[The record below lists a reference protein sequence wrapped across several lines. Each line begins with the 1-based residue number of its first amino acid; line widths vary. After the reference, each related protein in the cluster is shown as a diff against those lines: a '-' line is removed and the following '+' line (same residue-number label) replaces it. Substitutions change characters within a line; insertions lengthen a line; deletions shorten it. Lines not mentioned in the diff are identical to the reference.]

1 MLSIQDKFPK
11 FNVQAV
17 VSREPGSEFTTVTD
31 QDLEGK
37 WSVVFFWP
45 LDFTFVCPT
54 EIAAFNKSL
63 SDFEDRDA
71 QVFGL
76 LALGSEEAE
85 RFYPEM
91 GTLYVTRLG
100 ELLSAAVQRQLG

>member
-37 WSVVFFWP
+37 WSVVFF
-45 LDFTFVCPT
+45 
-54 EIAAFNKSL
+54 
-63 SDFEDRDA
+63 
-71 QVFGL
+71 
-76 LALGSEEAE
+76 
-85 RFYPEM
+85 
-91 GTLYVTRLG
+91 
-100 ELLSAAVQRQLG
+100 